1 MMITSITKEG
11 STLVILTD
19 ERPKPFK
26 FDCKE
31 KKLYSFTGRQVKHM
45 NPILSNS
52 ARGQGQ
58 SLLIQSINGI
68 LERDNTY
75 NFNRLEPFLL
85 YLDLVDAWS
94 FARLPDKCPK
104 GYIKWVQENNF
115 KINEHSLNTFNAV
128 QKTKN
133 LSPRVKET
141 FDIITKGMQGYYRFT
156 QFAKNATLEQITVL
170 CKIFTITVKDIV
182 WDLTNEINEFLDK
195 IYKDWEKIVDTN
207 RNFEY
212 NGKLLDNYRYK
223 ERNDKI
229 IAFES
234 EILDIENLSNNKF
247 KVVVPRTMDDF
258 TNEGKMQN
266 NCVGYFYHDSIASHR
281 DIVYFIRKV
290 ENPNHS
296 YITNRYNIR
305 DKKTVET
312 RTGNNGNNNDKSALE
327 LIKAIDNRIR
337 ELLEK
342 ETA

>member
-141 FDIITKGMQGYYRFT
+141 FDIITKGMQGYYHFT

-170 CKIFTITVKDIV
+170 CKIFTVTVKDIV

-234 EILDIENLSNNKF
+234 EILDIENLSNDKF
-247 KVVVPRTMDDF
+247 KIVVPRTMDDF

-266 NCVGYFYHDSIASHR
+266 NCVGYFYHDYIAR
-281 DIVYFIRKV
+281 REDIVYFIRKV